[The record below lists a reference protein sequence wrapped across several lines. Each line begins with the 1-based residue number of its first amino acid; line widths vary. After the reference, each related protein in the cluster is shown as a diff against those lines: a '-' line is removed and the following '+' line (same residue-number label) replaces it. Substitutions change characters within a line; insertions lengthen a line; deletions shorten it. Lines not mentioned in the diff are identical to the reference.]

1 MQPAKFRI
9 GRRRCGAAMTCRA
22 LGKVQKGRQFLR
34 LSACAWIFLRNTYTV
49 YVQYTVPGQL
59 TLRIDRDSSLPA
71 YRQIV
76 DGLRILLVSGKLAP
90 GSELPS
96 VRRMARDLGVHF
108 NTVAEAYR
116 TLAEEG
122 WLRLRHGRA
131 ARVVFRDPP
140 NPTMHQ
146 MDEFGQRLRA
156 LIAEML
162 ANGIPAAQLQVDM
175 RNAAEELES

>member
-1 MQPAKFRI
+1 
-9 GRRRCGAAMTCRA
+9 MTN
-22 LGKVQKGRQFLR
+22 G
-34 LSACAWIFLRNTYTV
+34 
-49 YVQYTVPGQL
+49 L
-59 TLRIDRDSSLPA
+59 TLRIDLDSEVPA

-76 DGLRILLVSGKLAP
+76 DGLRILLVGGKLAP

-96 VRRMARDLGVHF
+96 VRRVARDLGVHF

-122 WLRLRHGRA
+122 WLRLHHGRSA
-131 ARVVFRDPP
+131 QVVFRDTPD
-140 NPTMHQ
+140 PTMAE
-146 MDEFGQRLRA
+146 MDEFGRRLRT

-162 ANGIPAAQLQVDM
+162 AKGIPAETLQLDM